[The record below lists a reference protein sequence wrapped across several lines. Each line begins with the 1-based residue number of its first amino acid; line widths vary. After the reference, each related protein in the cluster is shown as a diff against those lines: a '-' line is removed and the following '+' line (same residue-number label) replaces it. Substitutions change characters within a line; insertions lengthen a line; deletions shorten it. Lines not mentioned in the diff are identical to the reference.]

1 MTKNLN
7 VKKEYL
13 LQNQELFGKEIFLD
27 VIQKSPSFP
36 NQLNTF
42 KNNIC
47 NCEKCDL
54 HKSRTNF
61 VFGEGDKNAS
71 LLLIGEAPG
80 AQEDL
85 EGRPFVGRSGKL
97 LDKILK
103 AIDRDRFNDTYICNI
118 LKCRPPENRNP
129 SLSEID
135 ECKPYLN
142 HQIKLINPKLIVTL
156 GLVAASTLLGKDS
169 SLKDMRNN
177 IFYYMNYPVLVT
189 YHPAFL
195 LRSPSFKRNAW
206 EDFKRIR
213 DYIKD

>member
-27 VIQKSPSFP
+27 VIQKSSSFP

-80 AQEDL
+80 AQEDF

-97 LDKILK
+97 LDKILN

-129 SLSEID
+129 SLSEVD
-135 ECKPYLN
+135 KCKPYLN

>member
-1 MTKNLN
+1 LTKNLN
-7 VKKEYL
+7 AKKEYL

-27 VIQKSPSFP
+27 IAQQSSPFP

-42 KNNIC
+42 EKNIC

-129 SLSEID
+129 SSSEVD
-135 ECKPYLN
+135 KCKPYLN
-142 HQIKLINPKLIVTL
+142 HQIKLVNPKLIVTL
-156 GLVAASTLLGKDS
+156 GLVATSTLLGKDS

-177 IFYYMNYPVLVT
+177 IFYYMNYPVIVT

-206 EDFKRIR
+206 EDFKKIR
-213 DYIKD
+213 DYIKN

>member
-7 VKKEYL
+7 AKKEYL

-27 VIQKSPSFP
+27 LTQKSSSFP

-42 KNNIC
+42 EKNIC

-129 SLSEID
+129 SSSEVD
-135 ECKPYLN
+135 KCKPYLN

-156 GLVAASTLLGKDS
+156 GLVATSTLLGKDS

-177 IFYYMNYPVLVT
+177 IFY
-189 YHPAFL
+189 L
-195 LRSPSFKRNAW
+195 LFIKFKVMVS
-206 EDFKRIR
+206 
-213 DYIKD
+213 

>member
-1 MTKNLN
+1 LTKNLN

-42 KNNIC
+42 ENNIC

-54 HKSRTNF
+54 HKNRTNF

-80 AQEDL
+80 AQEDF

-129 SLSEID
+129 SLSEVD
-135 ECKPYLN
+135 KCKPYLN

>member
-27 VIQKSPSFP
+27 VIQKSSSFP

-142 HQIKLINPKLIVTL
+142 HQIKLIMIKKVK
-156 GLVAASTLLGKDS
+156 ST
-169 SLKDMRNN
+169 
-177 IFYYMNYPVLVT
+177 
-189 YHPAFL
+189 
-195 LRSPSFKRNAW
+195 
-206 EDFKRIR
+206 
-213 DYIKD
+213 IKIKF

>member
-27 VIQKSPSFP
+27 VIQKSSSFP

-135 ECKPYLN
+135 ECKSYLN

>member
-1 MTKNLN
+1 LTKNLN

-27 VIQKSPSFP
+27 VIQKSSSFP

-135 ECKPYLN
+135 KCKPYLN

>member
-27 VIQKSPSFP
+27 VIQKSSSFP

-129 SLSEID
+129 SLSEVD
-135 ECKPYLN
+135 KCKPYLN

>member
-27 VIQKSPSFP
+27 VIQKSSSFS

-42 KNNIC
+42 ENNIC

-54 HKSRTNF
+54 HKNRTNF

-80 AQEDL
+80 AQEDF

-129 SLSEID
+129 SLSEVD
-135 ECKPYLN
+135 KCKPYLN

-177 IFYYMNYPVLVT
+177 IFYYMNYPVIVT

>member
-27 VIQKSPSFP
+27 VIQKSSSFP

-80 AQEDL
+80 AQEDF

-135 ECKPYLN
+135 KCKPYLN

>member
-1 MTKNLN
+1 LTKNLN

-27 VIQKSPSFP
+27 VIQKSSSFP

-80 AQEDL
+80 AQEDF

-135 ECKPYLN
+135 KCKPYLN

>member
-1 MTKNLN
+1 LTKNLN

-27 VIQKSPSFP
+27 VIQKSSSFP

-135 ECKPYLN
+135 KCKPYLN

-156 GLVAASTLLGKDS
+156 GLVAASTLLGKAS

>member
-27 VIQKSPSFP
+27 VIQKSSSFP

-156 GLVAASTLLGKDS
+156 GLVAASTLLGKAS

>member
-42 KNNIC
+42 ENNIC

-54 HKSRTNF
+54 HKNRTNF

-80 AQEDL
+80 AQEDF

-129 SLSEID
+129 SLSEVD
-135 ECKPYLN
+135 KCKPYLN

>member
-1 MTKNLN
+1 LTKNLN

-27 VIQKSPSFP
+27 VIQKSSSFP

-156 GLVAASTLLGKDS
+156 GLVAASTLLGKAS

>member
-27 VIQKSPSFP
+27 VIQKSSSFP

-80 AQEDL
+80 AQEDF

-129 SLSEID
+129 SLSEVD
-135 ECKPYLN
+135 KCKPYLN

-195 LRSPSFKRNAW
+195 LRSPSFKKNAW

>member
-1 MTKNLN
+1 M
-7 VKKEYL
+7 
-13 LQNQELFGKEIFLD
+13 
-27 VIQKSPSFP
+27 
-36 NQLNTF
+36 
-42 KNNIC
+42 
-47 NCEKCDL
+47 

-80 AQEDL
+80 AQEDF

-129 SLSEID
+129 SLSEVD
-135 ECKPYLN
+135 KCKPYLN

>member
-27 VIQKSPSFP
+27 VIQKSSSFP

-85 EGRPFVGRSGKL
+85 KGRPFVGRSGKL

-135 ECKPYLN
+135 KCKPYLN

>member
-7 VKKEYL
+7 AKKEYL

-27 VIQKSPSFP
+27 IAQQSPPFP

-42 KNNIC
+42 EKNIC

-61 VFGEGDKNAS
+61 VFGEGAKNAS

-80 AQEDL
+80 VQEDL
-85 EGRPFVGRSGKL
+85 KGRPFVGRSEKL

-129 SLSEID
+129 SSSEVD
-135 ECKPYLN
+135 KCKPYLN

-156 GLVAASTLLGKDS
+156 GLVATSTLLGKDS
-169 SLKDMRNN
+169 SLKDMSNN
-177 IFYYMNYPVLVT
+177 IFYYMNYPVIVT

-206 EDFKRIR
+206 EDFKKIR
-213 DYIKD
+213 DYIKN

>member
-27 VIQKSPSFP
+27 VIQKSSSFP

-47 NCEKCDL
+47 DCEKCDL

-80 AQEDL
+80 AQEDF

-135 ECKPYLN
+135 KCKPYLN

>member
-1 MTKNLN
+1 LTKNLN

-27 VIQKSPSFP
+27 VIQKSSSFP

-129 SLSEID
+129 SLSEVD
-135 ECKPYLN
+135 KCKPYLN

>member
-27 VIQKSPSFP
+27 VIQKSSSFP

-135 ECKPYLN
+135 KCKPYLN